1 MINEA
6 KIEEEKI
13 KIKENLQKQK
23 EKIQSRIVVEDPIVK
38 ITFKRILAYFIIYS
52 FLGFIIETIFG
63 MLTKGVVESRQ
74 SCLYGPFCC
83 IYGLGAAVMIP
94 GLQKFKKRNW
104 TLFLAGAIEGSI
116 VEYIISWVGE
126 MIFHIKWWDYS
137 NMPFDINGRI
147 CLLFTIFWGILA
159 LVLIRL
165 INPYIERFIDKIPA
179 KLFGII
185 TIGGTILLILDLLI
199 TAFGL
204 QVFYTRFTNTY
215 NLNLKEDKY
224 LMVSQDVLD
233 NKIIQKLSNTMFSDE
248 KILRTFP
255 NIKFKDDDGN
265 IIWVKDIL
273 TDIQPYYFK
282 ISNKFRL
289 K

>member
-1 MINEA
+1 MIDEA
-6 KIEEEKI
+6 KIKEEKI

-185 TIGGTILLILDLLI
+185 TIGGTILLIIDLLI

-204 QVFYTRFTNTY
+204 QVFYTRFINTY

-233 NKIIQKLSNTMFSDE
+233 NKVIQKLSNTMFSDE

>member
-1 MINEA
+1 MIDEI
-6 KIEEEKI
+6 KLEEKI
-13 KIKENLQKQK
+13 K
-23 EKIQSRIVVEDPIVK
+23 EKIQSKIVIEDPVVK

-63 MLTKGVVESRQ
+63 MLTKGVIESRQ

-94 GLQKFKKRNW
+94 GLQKFKKKNW

-116 VEYIISWVGE
+116 VEYVISWLGE
-126 MIFHIKWWDYS
+126 IVFHIKWWDYS

-159 LVLIRL
+159 LLLMRL
-165 INPYIERFIDKIPA
+165 INPYIEKFIDKIPK
-179 KLFGII
+179 KLFSVL

-204 QVFYTRFTNTY
+204 QVFYTRFTKKY
-215 NLNLKEDKY
+215 DLNLVEDKN
-224 LMVSQDVLD
+224 LMVSQEVLE
-233 NKIIQKLSNTMFSDE
+233 NKFVQKLSNTIFTDE
-248 KILRTFP
+248 KMLRTFP
-255 NIKFKDDDGN
+255 NIKYKDNDGN

-273 TDIQPYYFK
+273 TDIKPYYYK
-282 ISNKFRL
+282 ISHKFRL

>member
-1 MINEA
+1 MIDEA

-83 IYGLGAAVMIP
+83 IYGLGAAIMIP

-126 MIFHIKWWDYS
+126 IIFHIKWWDYS

-165 INPYIERFIDKIPA
+165 INPYIEKFIDKIPA
-179 KLFGII
+179 KLFSII
-185 TIGGTILLILDLLI
+185 TIGGTILLIIDLLI

-204 QVFYTRFTNTY
+204 QVFYTRFTNEH

-224 LMVSQDVLD
+224 LMVSQEVLD
-233 NKIIQKLSNTMFSDE
+233 NKVVQKLSNTMFSNE
-248 KILRTFP
+248 KMLRTFP

-265 IIWVKDIL
+265 IIWVKDVL

>member
-1 MINEA
+1 MIDEM
-6 KIEEEKI
+6 KLEEKI
-13 KIKENLQKQK
+13 K
-23 EKIQSRIVVEDPIVK
+23 EKIQSKIVIEDPVVK

-63 MLTKGVVESRQ
+63 MLTKGVIESRQ

-94 GLQKFKKRNW
+94 GLQKFKKKNW

-116 VEYIISWVGE
+116 VEYVISWLGE
-126 MIFHIKWWDYS
+126 IVFHIKWWDYS

-159 LVLIRL
+159 LVLMRL
-165 INPYIERFIDKIPA
+165 INPYIEKFIDKIPK
-179 KLFGII
+179 KLFSVL

-204 QVFYTRFTNTY
+204 QVFYTRFTKKY
-215 NLNLKEDKY
+215 DLNLVEDKN
-224 LMVSQDVLD
+224 LMVSQEVLE
-233 NKIIQKLSNTMFSDE
+233 NEFVQKLSNTIFTDE
-248 KILRTFP
+248 KMLRTFP
-255 NIKFKDDDGN
+255 NIKYKDNDGN

-273 TDIQPYYFK
+273 TDIKPYYYK
-282 ISNKFRL
+282 ISHKFRL

>member
-1 MINEA
+1 MIDEA
-6 KIEEEKI
+6 KIEEKKI

-126 MIFHIKWWDYS
+126 IIFHIKWWDYS

-224 LMVSQDVLD
+224 LMVNQEVLD
-233 NKIIQKLSNTMFSDE
+233 NKVIQKLSNTMFSDD

-255 NIKFKDDDGN
+255 NIKFKDGDGN
-265 IIWVKDIL
+265 IIWAKDIL

>member
-1 MINEA
+1 MIDEI
-6 KIEEEKI
+6 KLEEKI
-13 KIKENLQKQK
+13 K
-23 EKIQSRIVVEDPIVK
+23 EKIQSKIVIEDPVVK
-38 ITFKRILAYFIIYS
+38 ITFKTILAYFIIYS

-63 MLTKGVVESRQ
+63 MLTKGVIESRQ

-94 GLQKFKKRNW
+94 GLQKFKKKNW

-116 VEYIISWVGE
+116 VEYVISWLGE
-126 MIFHIKWWDYS
+126 IVFHIKWWDYS

-159 LVLIRL
+159 LVLMRL
-165 INPYIERFIDKIPA
+165 INPYIEKFIDKIPK
-179 KLFGII
+179 KLFSVL

-204 QVFYTRFTNTY
+204 QVFYTRFTKKY
-215 NLNLKEDKY
+215 DLNLVEDKN
-224 LMVSQDVLD
+224 LMVSQEVLE
-233 NKIIQKLSNTMFSDE
+233 NEFVQKLSNTIFTDE
-248 KILRTFP
+248 KMLRTFP
-255 NIKFKDDDGN
+255 NIKYKDNDGN

-273 TDIQPYYFK
+273 TDIKPYYYK
-282 ISNKFRL
+282 ISHKFRL